1 MVVSLV
7 IFTFALFF
15 LVEGIVWAL
24 NRTAGPREEQAA
36 PRQVLRPF
44 GEIHLPR
51 GLFVADNHAWVRL
64 SESGEFRVGA
74 DEFLAEALG
83 GADRVELPEVGAE
96 VRKGESLAKIWRHG
110 RVLALPAPVDGTV
123 MQVNARLAEHP
134 EELGEDPYGNAWVA
148 AMLPVEPTEALRELR
163 LGERARQW
171 LAREVQRFVEF
182 LARRSAPQLVGA
194 TIPDGAR
201 PVIGA
206 ALALDDEGWR
216 EFRREFVER

>member
-15 LVEGIVWAL
+15 LVEGIVWVL
-24 NRTAGPREEQAA
+24 NRTASTEKEEA
-36 PRQVLRPF
+36 PRAVLRPF
-44 GEIHLPR
+44 DEIHLPR

-64 SESGEFRVGA
+64 AESGEFRVGA

-83 GADRVELPEVGAE
+83 GADRVELPEVGTE
-96 VRKGESLAKIWRHG
+96 VRRGDPLAKVWRHG
-110 RVLALPAPVDGTV
+110 RVLVLPAPVDGTV
-123 MQVNARLAEHP
+123 MQVNAQVAEHP
-134 EELGEDPYGNAWVA
+134 EELAEDPYGNGWLA
-148 AMLPVEPTEALRELR
+148 AVLPVEPTEALKDLR

-171 LAREVQRFVEF
+171 LSREVQRFVEF
-182 LARRSAPQLVGA
+182 LARRSSPQLVGA

-201 PVIGA
+201 PVVGA
-206 ALALDDEGWR
+206 ALALDDDGWK